1 MELGKISAVHLGG
14 ITRGGKLHKT
24 ISSALTVSFRT
35 RAVDWEL
42 DAESE
47 ESAAAWGAAIQAE
60 VEAAKAV
67 ATVATVAT
75 VDRVVQSA

>member
-1 MELGKISAVHLGG
+1 MELGKISAVHIGG

-24 ISSALTVSFRT
+24 TSSALTVSFKT

-47 ESAAAWGAAIQAE
+47 ESAVAWGAAVQAE
-60 VEAAKAV
+60 VEAGNAV
-67 ATVATVAT
+67 ANVATL
-75 VDRVVQSA
+75 DGVVQSA